1 MDYLDKEQDVE
12 KLSKLLKMMVGR
24 EIKTRGGKRYTITRE
39 DISLALRKN
48 G

>member
-24 EIKTRGGKRYTITRE
+24 EIKSRGGKRYTITRE
-39 DISLALRKN
+39 DISLALQKN

>member
-1 MDYLDKEQDVE
+1 
-12 KLSKLLKMMVGR
+12 MMVGR